1 MIAEKRKLFFSLLSP
16 ICLDALLEAKLY
28 MDDATMSLVLTLVL
42 LANFLN
48 NRMCWEGYQFVD

>member
-42 LANFLN
+42 LAKLSRRFCCL
-48 NRMCWEGYQFVD
+48 DLS